1 MNNYQLLTGDSL
13 AMLHTLPDAS
23 VHCVV
28 TSPPYF
34 RLRDY
39 GIDGQIGLEKS
50 PIAYIARLVDVFREV
65 RRVLRNDGTLWLN
78 IADSFASDSKW
89 GGCTGGKHV
98 TSLHGAKGPGRTKVV
113 TGLEDKN
120 MIGIPWRLA
129 FALQDDGWNLRQDII
144 WHKTAPMPESVRDR
158 CTRAHEYLF
167 MLTKSKRYFY
177 DAVAIEEPTVSNH
190 ASGNGYKRDERL
202 TYSDDA
208 GIRGSD
214 QPWTPT
220 AMRNKRSVWT
230 LSPEPT
236 HYEHY
241 AAYPTKLVEPCIL
254 SGTSAAGCCPQCG
267 APWTRVTEAV
277 FTPQLDVRDAAKLAK
292 GSNKGL
298 DASNGWG
305 DTPRGT
311 TTRITTGWQSTCT
324 CAAGAPV
331 ACTVLD
337 PFAGSG
343 TTLRVAVANGR
354 RAIGIELNPEYVAL
368 AERLLGQTQPA
379 LLAA

>member
-1 MNNYQLLTGDSL
+1 
-13 AMLHTLPDAS
+13 
-23 VHCVV
+23 
-28 TSPPYF
+28 
-34 RLRDY
+34 
-39 GIDGQIGLEKS
+39 
-50 PIAYIARLVDVFREV
+50 
-65 RRVLRNDGTLWLN
+65 
-78 IADSFASDSKW
+78 
-89 GGCTGGKHV
+89 
-98 TSLHGAKGPGRTKVV
+98 
-113 TGLEDKN
+113 
-120 MIGIPWRLA
+120 
-129 FALQDDGWNLRQDII
+129 
-144 WHKTAPMPESVRDR
+144 
-158 CTRAHEYLF
+158 
-167 MLTKSKRYFY
+167 
-177 DAVAIEEPTVSNH
+177 
-190 ASGNGYKRDERL
+190 
-202 TYSDDA
+202 
-208 GIRGSD
+208 
-214 QPWTPT
+214 
-220 AMRNKRSVWT
+220 MRNKRSVWT

-236 HYEHY
+236 PYEHF

-292 GSNKGL
+292 GSGKGL